1 MMVFFLIKFMKN
13 IVAKK
18 YSGSQ
23 SNPDTGLIFS
33 IPTLYH
39 LFNFRL
45 ILEYLLWWLT
55 DWSNFANLLHLRKN
69 VESIEIDL
77 KNLVWVQ
84 KILAF
89 PLAGCSILHQ
99 KSTALSKLYDTNT
112 IIIITYTITLDD
124 STTTATKT
132 K

>member
-1 MMVFFLIKFMKN
+1 MEISLGLFAINIDGASMMVFFLIKFMKN

-45 ILEYLLWWLT
+45 ILEYLL
-55 DWSNFANLLHLRKN
+55 
-69 VESIEIDL
+69 
-77 KNLVWVQ
+77 
-84 KILAF
+84 
-89 PLAGCSILHQ
+89 
-99 KSTALSKLYDTNT
+99 
-112 IIIITYTITLDD
+112 
-124 STTTATKT
+124 
-132 K
+132 